1 MQHPDDWLM
10 ERFKVLAELQQWLGF
25 RRVWGWIPG
34 RTNSVFAWSFLN
46 DCLVSLQLRDV
57 LEAVPPGLLIAP
69 PCEAAAEDQADPNR
83 NGCSGISVLP
93 STTQRTLRAR
103 TGRACRR
110 PASDSEIPR
119 PCIPTHKRVSCP
131 HACQAISLSSTT
143 NASPSTSAASSPP
156 SQASTSLDS
165 SSSTRCGQKRSQG
178 YNTSSST

>member
-34 RTNSVFAWSFLN
+34 RTSSVFAWSFLN

-93 STTQRTLRAR
+93 STRQRTLRAR
-103 TGRACRR
+103 GRAEHAVARPVIRR
-110 PASDSEIPR
+110 SHDHAYRPTNGRRVHTRVRRLGVFDVSGFGGRRASR
-119 PCIPTHKRVSCP
+119 QLT
-131 HACQAISLSSTT
+131 
-143 NASPSTSAASSPP
+143 
-156 SQASTSLDS
+156 
-165 SSSTRCGQKRSQG
+165 
-178 YNTSSST
+178 